1 VKKTRRVWYCIG
13 DMGKFYLDRRYY
25 AGKETKWVSFESTPT
40 LTETKRDIYG
50 KCVPCITNLYEQ
62 LRDGKTLVN
71 LGPAYRCWKVVAVMA
86 TDDECLQLLAEFE
99 TRFLGEKHLKGRF
112 GSGDETKSTKVIV
125 FSVVNEIDRENLKEQ
140 VRTCA
145 KAVSRNAQVF
155 SHRGCAELYHELF
168 GDPAQWDETESIK
181 KPEAVPA
188 ILAHIREMLY
198 WEKGQNPGQ
207 G

>member
-1 VKKTRRVWYCIG
+1 MR
-13 DMGKFYLDRRYY
+13 DMGKLYLDRRYY

-40 LTETKRDIYG
+40 LAETKRDIYG

-62 LRDGKTLVN
+62 LKEGKNLVN

-86 TDDECLQLLAEFE
+86 GDDECLQLLAEFE
-99 TRFLGEKHLKGRF
+99 KRFLGEQRVKGRF
-112 GSGDETKSTKVIV
+112 GSGDESRSTKVIV
-125 FSVVNEIDRENLKEQ
+125 FAVADEAEREILKEQ
-140 VRTCA
+140 VRICA
-145 KAVSRNAQVF
+145 ETVNRDAQVF

-188 ILAHIREMLY
+188 ILARIREMLY
-198 WEKGQNPGQ
+198 WEKGQG
-207 G
+207 